1 MKNIKYLLFLFI
13 MVSLTVFAEDEK
25 EICKIKEI
33 SISPTHKTVVDKGK
47 IKGHQC
53 VSYNFLAKKGDV
65 LTAVI
70 NTNNDAD
77 VVLFDSYDFIPGEK
91 YIIPENGEYQLR
103 VIHYKAAAIK
113 NKISYYKIKINLQ

>member
-77 VVLFDSYDFIPGEK
+77 VVLFDSYDFIPGE
-91 YIIPENGEYQLR
+91 
-103 VIHYKAAAIK
+103 
-113 NKISYYKIKINLQ
+113 

>member
-1 MKNIKYLLFLFI
+1 MKNIKYLLFLFV

-103 VIHYKAAAIK
+103 VIHYKAAAIE

>member
-1 MKNIKYLLFLFI
+1 

>member
-103 VIHYKAAAIK
+103 VIHYKAAAIE